1 MRTTLDID
9 RALLERAK
17 EALGVSTYTE
27 AIERSLDQA
36 IARAELEA
44 VLEAVRGE
52 DLVWSVDE
60 LQAYRRTGRVDS
72 A

>member
-9 RALLERAK
+9 RDLLERAK
-17 EALGVSTYTE
+17 TALGATTYTE

-36 IARAELEA
+36 IAGAETDRL
-44 VLEAVRGE
+44 LDDLRGQ

-60 LQAYRRTGRVDS
+60 LREFRHTGRGQP

>member
-9 RALLERAK
+9 RSLLDRAK
-17 EALGVSTYTE
+17 QALGVSTYTE

-36 IARAELEA
+36 IARAELE
-44 VLEAVRGE
+44 VLLESIESR
-52 DLVWSVDE
+52 DLVWSLDE
-60 LQAYRRTGRVDS
+60 LRTYRHEGRGDP

>member
-9 RALLERAK
+9 RDLLERAK
-17 EALGVSTYTE
+17 TALGATTYTE

-36 IARAELEA
+36 IAGAETDRL
-44 VLEAVRGE
+44 LDDLRGQ

-60 LQAYRRTGRVDS
+60 LREFRHTGLGQP

>member
-9 RALLERAK
+9 RDLLERAK
-17 EALGVSTYTE
+17 AALGAATYTE

-36 IARAELEA
+36 IAGAETDRL
-44 VLEAVRGE
+44 LDDLRGQ

-60 LQAYRRTGRVDS
+60 LREFRHTGRGQP